1 MEERSKFEVTVGGK
15 AYDVRAAFDVVN
27 PATEEV
33 IARAP
38 DCGPEEVD
46 AAVAAAK
53 AAFPAWKK
61 TPFEERAECVRKIAS
76 QLTDNADELMRLLT
90 LEQGKPHNDA
100 SGEIAAAAYW
110 CNSVASLELP
120 IVTNEDSD
128 DRRSVTTRVPIGVVA
143 AIVPWNYPVLLA
155 IWKIAPALLAGN
167 TLVVKPSP
175 YTPLT
180 MLKLGELLRG
190 LIPNGV
196 FNVISGGDQ
205 LGPLITEH
213 PGIDKVS
220 FTGSTA
226 TGARVMASAAASLKH
241 LTLELGGNDPAIVL
255 PDVDIDEV
263 AEKLFWAA
271 FSNSGQICIAAKRV
285 YVHRDVYEPLKKAIA
300 KVASRVVVGDGS
312 QQGVQLGPI
321 QNRAQYERV
330 KSLIEDSRAAG
341 HEFLV
346 GGDIPERRGF
356 FIPVTI
362 VDNPP
367 ESSRVVQEEAFGP
380 VLPLIKFDEID
391 EAVRRA
397 NDTIFGLCASVWSR
411 DEAKAAEIAAELE
424 AGTVWINEIQ
434 NLSPFASFA
443 GHKKSGIGVENGM
456 EGLLQYTNPQTVSLG
471 KRKSDPAE
479 TA

>member
-1 MEERSKFEVTVGGK
+1 MEERSKFEVTIGGK

-46 AAVAAAK
+46 AAVGAAK

-90 LEQGKPHNDA
+90 IEQGKPHNDA

-190 LIPNGV
+190 LIPDGV

-300 KVASRVVVGDGS
+300 KVASRVIVGDGS

-330 KSLIEDSRAAG
+330 KSLIEDSRASG

-397 NDTIFGLCASVWSR
+397 NDTIFGLGASVWSR

-443 GHKKSGIGVENGM
+443 GHKKSGIGVENGL